1 MLLEYRRLPVDQFV
15 RARLVA
21 RQDPRR
27 ALALLERMTS
37 ASDLMY
43 AARQLERGR
52 LAEKLGERERA
63 VDAYAYVAA
72 VWRNAEPQQLRD
84 AVAEA
89 KAALGRLDGDG
100 RMRASLSGGRS
111 P

>member
-1 MLLEYRRLPVDQFV
+1 LFALPVDQFI

-21 RQDPRR
+21 REDPKR

-37 ASDLMY
+37 VSDLMY

-52 LAEKLGERERA
+52 LAEKLGDRERA

-72 VWRNAEPQQLRD
+72 VWRNAEPVQLRD
-84 AVAEA
+84 AVTEA
-89 KAALGRLDGDG
+89 RAALGRLDADG
-100 RMRASLSGGRS
+100 RMRAALVGK
-111 P
+111 